1 MSSIQ
6 VTPAGNQLYEVE
18 IHDPEGTTTQH
29 TVTLGD
35 ALLER
40 VATDDVPMQD
50 VVVAAIEFLTG
61 RESRD
66 QLDAEIDLGAVA
78 ARYEGFDEEVPAR
91 ARVLAGRESSH
102 PVDDEGRP
110 TGDDRLLAEVEEE
123 QAEGDASRGR
133 TEL

>member
-35 ALLER
+35 ALLDR
-40 VATDDVPMQD
+40 VAIDDVPMRD
-50 VVVAAIEFLTG
+50 VVVAAIEFLTA

-66 QLDAEIDLGAVA
+66 ALDREIDLTAVA
-78 ARYEGFDEEVPAR
+78 DRYEGFVEEVPAR
-91 ARVLAGRESSH
+91 ARVLAAGEPSH
-102 PVDDEGRP
+102 PVDEAERP

-123 QAEGDASRGR
+123 QARGDASTGR
-133 TEL
+133 TGL